1 MVFIDTPVVELNQ
14 HAGIGKKEA
23 RNLAVKAARSLY
35 DGKGSDVVI
44 LDVGDITLIA
54 DFFVIAS
61 GSNPRHV
68 QALADRVVYSE
79 DITRKPMHVEGYGL
93 GHWVLLDYGD
103 VVVHVFR
110 EEERGFYGL
119 ERLWGDAPQ
128 VDFEPERRTGGATAG
143 AGTDIS
149 NEDAHGPADA
159 GSSDEDPDKD

>member
-1 MVFIDTPVVELNQ
+1 MVFIDTPVVEVKE
-14 HAGIGKKEA
+14 HTKTGKDSAKC
-23 RNLAVKAARSLY
+23 LAVQAASSLY
-35 DGKGSDVVI
+35 DAKGIDVVI
-44 LDVGDITLIA
+44 LDVGEHTLIA

-79 DITRKPMHVEGYGL
+79 DIARKPMHVEGYGL

-110 EEERGFYGL
+110 EEERDFYGL

-128 VDFEPERRTGGATAG
+128 VRLEETGHSG
-143 AGTDIS
+143 D
-149 NEDAHGPADA
+149 ADA
-159 GSSDEDPDKD
+159 EAGDQK